1 MGTEVKKAICRWC
14 NARCRV
20 LVYVKDNHLVKV
32 EPDPDR
38 PTPTWPSTKACVRR
52 VMAKEWWDHPDHLKY
67 PLKRVGARGEGKWQ
81 RISWDQAFDEIA
93 AKLGEIKEKY
103 GAECVGSTLG
113 TGRTVDEY
121 RSRFFNLFGSSN
133 NCGQG
138 TICHGPRA
146 IMFKALIGWWP
157 YVGADPKSKCYILW
171 GREPSHSWATVWY
184 HIRNCKKEGKK
195 LIVIDPRRDES
206 ASIADIHLQI
216 RPGTD
221 CALALGMIN
230 VVINEGLYDREFVT
244 SYCHGFDQLKE
255 HVKQY
260 PPKRVSE
267 ITWIPVNKIKEA
279 ARLYATHK
287 PGAIIDGMGVEHLEN
302 NAEYIHARLSLAA
315 IVGNINVPGGEVL
328 SGPHPKALTANE
340 IEAVDLMPE
349 GQKKKMLG
357 SDRFR
362 VYTWPGYD
370 MIQENLKRVWGKRG
384 GVFAFDCQA
393 SAPLVYRSIISGEPY
408 QIRALIT
415 LGSNPMITQ
424 ANTKLVYQALK
435 NLDLYV
441 VVDFVMTPS
450 AELADYVLAG
460 ASWMERPC
468 IWDGYNN
475 ANYLIGGERALP
487 TSIEGEYEH
496 RDDYQIWKELGIRL
510 GQGKYWPWNSMEEVL
525 DYRLE
530 PMGLTFDEFM
540 VKGGVDR
547 PPVDHEAYKKK
558 GFATPTGKVELYST
572 ILERLGYDPLPA
584 YREPAETPI
593 SQPELAK
600 EYPYILITGGRHR
613 PFFHSEFRHVD
624 SLRKRHPYPL
634 VQIHPETARKLGI
647 ENDDW
652 VWIETPMGRCRQKCQ
667 YYDGLNPRVI
677 HAQHGWWFP
686 ELPGEEPWLHG
697 VWESNINV
705 CTNDDP
711 GRLNPLL
718 GAWPLRTFLCKVY
731 PVRKTRHL

>member
-1 MGTEVKKAICRWC
+1 MKTEIKRAICRWC

-20 LVYVKDNHLVKV
+20 LVHV
-32 EPDPDR
+32 EGNLLIKAEDDPDR
-38 PTPTWPSTKACVRR
+38 LTPAWPSTKACVRR
-52 VMAKEWWDHPDHLKY
+52 AMAKEWWDHPDHLRY
-67 PLKRVGARGEGKWQ
+67 PLKRVGERGEGKWQ
-81 RISWDQAFDEIA
+81 RISWDQAFNEIA
-93 AKLGEIKEKY
+93 SKLGEIKERY
-103 GAECVGSTLG
+103 GAEYVGSTSG
-113 TGRTVDEY
+113 TGREVYEY
-121 RSRFFNLFGSSN
+121 RSRFFNLFGSPN
-133 NCGQG
+133 HCGQG

-157 YVGADPKSKCYILW
+157 YAGASPESKCYILW
-171 GREPSHSWATVWY
+171 GREPAHSWATIWY
-184 HIRNCKKEGKK
+184 HIRNCRKEGKK

-206 ASIADIHLQI
+206 ASIADVHLQV

-230 VVINEGLYDREFVT
+230 VIISENLYDKEFVT
-244 SYCHGFDQLKE
+244 HYCHGFDQLKE
-255 HVKQY
+255 RVEQY
-260 PPKRVSE
+260 PPEKVAE
-267 ITWIPVNKIKEA
+267 ITWVPADRIREA
-279 ARLYATHK
+279 ARLYATNK

-302 NAEYIHARLSLAA
+302 NAEYIHARLGLAA
-315 IVGNINVPGGEVL
+315 IVGNISTRGGEVL
-328 SGPHPKALTANE
+328 SGPHPQALTVNE
-340 IEAVDLMPE
+340 IEAVDMIPAE
-349 GQKKKMLG
+349 QKKKMLG

-362 VYTWPGYD
+362 VFTWPGYD

-384 GVFAFDCQA
+384 GVFACDCQA
-393 SAPLVYRSIISGEPY
+393 SAPLVYRSILTGEPY

-415 LGSNPMITQ
+415 LNSNPMVTQ
-424 ANTKLVYQALK
+424 ANTKLVYKALK

-468 IWDGYNN
+468 LWDAYNN
-475 ANYLIGGERALP
+475 SNYLVGGERALP
-487 TSIEGEYEH
+487 LTVEGEYDH
-496 RDDYQIWKELGIRL
+496 RDDFQFWRELGIRL
-510 GQGKYWPWNSMEEVL
+510 GQEKYWPWKNMEEVF

-530 PMGLTFDEFM
+530 SMGLTFEEFM
-540 VKGGVDR
+540 AKGGIDR
-547 PPVDHEAYKKK
+547 PPVDYDFYKKK
-558 GFATPTGKVELYST
+558 GFPTPTGKVELYST
-572 ILERLGYDPLPA
+572 VLEKLGYDPLPA
-584 YREPAETPI
+584 FREPVETPV

-624 SLRKRHPYPL
+624 SLRKQHPNPL
-634 VQIHPETARKLGI
+634 VHIHPDTARQLDI
-647 ENDDW
+647 EDGEW
-652 VWIETPMGRCRQKCQ
+652 VWIETAIGRCRQKCK
-667 YYDGLNPRVI
+667 YYDGLHPKVI

-711 GRLNPLL
+711 DRCNPLL
-718 GAWPLRTFLCKVY
+718 GAWPLRTFLCRVYKCKVW
-731 PVRKTRHL
+731 